1 MRGGISN
8 NENRGDELTHHIFTD
23 WLNSLN
29 SNTLSD
35 AETRTRYNL
44 YSGGGCFGFDLPW
57 RNTYTSMFNICYV
70 PEAFAIKVTI
80 FGNTHNQTRVHYV
93 VSHIRLNL
101 GAIQVAGYK
110 TRPSTPSFAHQLHN
124 YIGTLKRNCRQA
136 HDVVLLVGCS
146 KYWYDYSIVKQTL
159 LDWRVSWAKP

>member
-1 MRGGISN
+1 MQKQELGIIYIQGVVVSDLICH
-8 NENRGDELTHHIFTD
+8 GATHIQACSTHAI
-23 WLNSLN
+23 
-29 SNTLSD
+29 
-35 AETRTRYNL
+35 
-44 YSGGGCFGFDLPW
+44 
-57 RNTYTSMFNICYV
+57 

-80 FGNTHNQTRVHYV
+80 FGNTHNQTRVHYF

-101 GAIQVAGYK
+101 GAIQGYK

-146 KYWYDYSIVKQTL
+146 KY
-159 LDWRVSWAKP
+159 